1 MDNAI
6 VPVVLG
12 LFIIVLGLQNR
23 KSNISSVHWY
33 HRKRVTEGDRIPFGR
48 MIGLGTILCGA
59 SIALCGGLVFVAQ
72 RTQAEIF
79 TGIGTAVAVAG
90 LAAGLALSFY
100 AMWKYNKGIF

>member
-12 LFIIVLGLQNR
+12 IFIIVLGLQNR
-23 KSNISSVHWY
+23 KGNIASVHWY
-33 HRKRVTEGDRIPFGR
+33 HRKRVTEEDRIPFSR

-59 SIALCGGLVFVAQ
+59 AIALCGGLVFVTQ
-72 RTQAEIF
+72 RTQAKIF
-79 TGIGTAVAVAG
+79 ADIGTAVAVAG
-90 LAAGLALSFY
+90 LAAGFVLSFY